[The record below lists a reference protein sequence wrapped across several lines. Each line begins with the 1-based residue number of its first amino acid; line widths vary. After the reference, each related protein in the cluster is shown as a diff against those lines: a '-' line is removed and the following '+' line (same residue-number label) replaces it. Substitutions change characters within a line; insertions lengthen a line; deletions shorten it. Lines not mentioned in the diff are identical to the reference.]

1 LPYNFLFWF
10 TFEFLLQNT
19 TTDGPSPQTFI
30 VMIDYFLHKLKE
42 QMNNNREKADKVIQ
56 SSVIWSM
63 GAGLIPIP
71 LADMVAVTAIQ
82 IDMLKQVS
90 IIYSQDFSEASF
102 KNWIGTL
109 TGSALSGAVK
119 FFPGIGSL
127 IGGVSMA
134 ALAGSSTYAVGQV
147 FLEHFEA
154 GGSLQDFE
162 VEKFK
167 DFYAKQFEKGKTVVK
182 DWQKGFTRQDGDKA
196 KEEANEPSQPP
207 KEPTS
212 SSAAPSGEAKP
223 EVDLVA
229 KLRELSDLLEK
240 GIITQDEFKRLK
252 DRLLQSI

>member
-1 LPYNFLFWF
+1 
-10 TFEFLLQNT
+10 
-19 TTDGPSPQTFI
+19 
-30 VMIDYFLHKLKE
+30 MIDYFLHKLKE
-42 QMNNNREKADKVIQ
+42 QMSNNREKADKVIQ

-71 LADMVAVTAIQ
+71 LADMMAVTAIQ

-90 IIYSQDFSEASF
+90 AIYNQDFSEASF

-109 TGSALSGAVK
+109 TGSALSGAIK
-119 FFPGIGSL
+119 FFPGIGSI

-134 ALAGSSTYAVGQV
+134 VLAGSSTYAVGQV

-167 DFYAKQFEKGKTVVK
+167 DFYAKQFEKGKTLVK
-182 DWQKGFTRQDGDKA
+182 DWQKDFSRQDGDKA
-196 KEEANEPSQPP
+196 EEE
-207 KEPTS
+207 T
-212 SSAAPSGEAKP
+212 AAPKQQPASPESGAAASAKP

-229 KLRELSDLLEK
+229 KLRELSDLMEK
-240 GIITQDEFKRLK
+240 GIITAEEFKRLK
-252 DRLLQSI
+252 DKLLQGI